1 LQRTQLRQPPPECP
15 TPQHGYGASFALVS
29 THEENANYGILRLS
43 DQTLF
48 PTDIPASAK
57 LSLSSLN
64 LDPSGRFLAYV
75 LPENAHEIRVVN
87 IGDRAELGRVHLG
100 ASTIAGPH
108 VYPDIDRVVALAR
121 SPLDLFQDCVLG
133 TIKSDS
139 VIRVMDVPDRD
150 CAGYAVSLGESR
162 VITVHVGSNDA
173 RSLSVWSLESGEL
186 LRSKEL
192 SLGTRYSAATVTI
205 DGRFVIVTSVL
216 TTTDVLSVA
225 DLAPVF
231 ESGTTV
237 QLATQNKVAR
247 YMLEWGERG
256 ARFASIIRKKR
267 MLSFI
272 DFVSERES
280 DVTEVPEGTVLA
292 ETITNGE
299 QVVAR
304 SQGGSVWLWTGLGGR
319 VLGLPHDDTS
329 RVAFSCD
336 GRWLGLALEEGGLSI
351 YQAKDGGLVAEII
364 GVGATAAFGYVNHDR
379 QLLVW
384 LQNGTVLRYEDQFQV
399 LGRRV
404 WRVQGHAE

>member
-1 LQRTQLRQPPPECP
+1 
-15 TPQHGYGASFALVS
+15 
-29 THEENANYGILRLS
+29 
-43 DQTLF
+43 
-48 PTDIPASAK
+48 
-57 LSLSSLN
+57 
-64 LDPSGRFLAYV
+64 
-75 LPENAHEIRVVN
+75 
-87 IGDRAELGRVHLG
+87 
-100 ASTIAGPH
+100 
-108 VYPDIDRVVALAR
+108 
-121 SPLDLFQDCVLG
+121 
-133 TIKSDS
+133 
-139 VIRVMDVPDRD
+139 
-150 CAGYAVSLGESR
+150 
-162 VITVHVGSNDA
+162 
-173 RSLSVWSLESGEL
+173 
-186 LRSKEL
+186 
-192 SLGTRYSAATVTI
+192 
-205 DGRFVIVTSVL
+205 
-216 TTTDVLSVA
+216 
-225 DLAPVF
+225 
-231 ESGTTV
+231 
-237 QLATQNKVAR
+237 
-247 YMLEWGERG
+247 
-256 ARFASIIRKKR
+256 